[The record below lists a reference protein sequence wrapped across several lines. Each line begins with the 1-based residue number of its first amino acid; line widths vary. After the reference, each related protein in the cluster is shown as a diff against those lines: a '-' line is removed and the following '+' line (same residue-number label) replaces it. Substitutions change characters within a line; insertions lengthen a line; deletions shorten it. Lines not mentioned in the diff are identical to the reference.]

1 MKPFSENIKKARK
14 QKGWSQE
21 QTSRFLR
28 VGRPRYGAWEEGRG
42 NPPWEMMPVIME
54 VFEIKEQDMYPF
66 IFNEEFFK
74 KNTY

>member
-21 QTSRFLR
+21 QAARALN
-28 VGRPRYGAWEEGRG
+28 VGRPRYGSWEEGRAR
-42 NPPWEMMPVIME
+42 PAWEMQAVIME

-66 IFNEEFFK
+66 IFNDNFWL
-74 KNTY
+74 